1 MSTLISAAAVQTAA
15 GRLGDAVLI
24 DNDLVVAVGRRS
36 ELGAEAKAEY
46 RYEDG
51 VILPGLRD
59 SHFHPV
65 GYTAALNGT
74 TLGGIVDLAEMR
86 DVLGAAAARIVPG
99 AALIAT
105 RFDDAVVAERRLPT
119 RADLDR
125 ATGSTPTLVHRYCGH
140 VAIAN
145 TAALAA
151 AGIDATTADPHGG
164 VIDRDDDGVPTGVL
178 RETAIDLVSP
188 HLNAAV
194 KPTPQDVVEAM
205 TLLAG
210 IGLTSIGAM
219 LGLGDGPWASF
230 GDEVATLAAAADD
243 LPIRL
248 HVYVIAHST
257 DDLHEARR
265 RIERA
270 GPRLRWAGV
279 KIFAD
284 GSLGGHTAAM
294 DAPFADAPG
303 ETGTLRLTPDD
314 LELASASLQ
323 AGGMVAIH
331 AIGDRANTTVLD
343 HYETIIQRGAS
354 PERLRLEHAS
364 VLNPADVER
373 IGQMGIVASVQPAF
387 LGSEVDWLE
396 ERVGS
401 DRLPFT
407 YPFRSL
413 QRAGATLAGGSDC
426 PVESPNPFAGMALA
440 IDRAGIVVEEGLDP
454 AAALGLFTQ
463 ATALQEPAPLAA
475 GSPADLIVVDRNP
488 VEVTPD
494 ELRET
499 QVLGTFVDGAEIEV
513 DRTRPY
519 WVE

>member
-15 GRLGDAVLI
+15 GRLGDSVLI
-24 DNDLVVAVGRRS
+24 DNDLVVAVGERS
-36 ELGAEAKAEY
+36 ELGARANAEH
-46 RYEDG
+46 RYEDA

-86 DVLGAAAARIVPG
+86 EVLGAAAARIAPG
-99 AALIAT
+99 DALIAT
-105 RFDDAVVAERRLPT
+105 RFNDTAVAEQRLPT

-125 ATGSTPTLVHRYCGH
+125 ATGAMPPLVHRHCG
-140 VAIAN
+140 
-145 TAALAA
+145 
-151 AGIDATTADPHGG
+151 
-164 VIDRDDDGVPTGVL
+164 
-178 RETAIDLVSP
+178 
-188 HLNAAV
+188 
-194 KPTPQDVVEAM
+194 
-205 TLLAG
+205 
-210 IGLTSIGAM
+210 
-219 LGLGDGPWASF
+219 
-230 GDEVATLAAAADD
+230 DD
-243 LPIRL
+243 LP
-248 HVYVIAHST
+248 
-257 DDLHEARR
+257 EARR

-294 DAPFADAPG
+294 DAPFSDALG

-314 LELASASLQ
+314 LELANASLH

-331 AIGDRANTTVLD
+331 AIGDRANTTVLNPF
-343 HYETIIQRGAS
+343 ETIIEMGA
-354 PERLRLEHAS
+354 PPGRLRLEHAS

-373 IGQMGIVASVQPAF
+373 IGRTGIVTSVQPAF

-396 ERVGS
+396 DRVGP

-407 YPFRSL
+407 YPLRSL

-440 IDRAGIVVEEGLDP
+440 IDRAGIVVEEGLEP

-463 ATALQEPAPLAA
+463 ATALQEPAPLAT

-494 ELRET
+494 ELRQT
-499 QVLGTFVDGAEIEV
+499 RVLGTFVDGVEV
-513 DRTRPY
+513 EVERTRPY
-519 WVE
+519 WVD